1 MRYLRIFFGILITG
15 IILYSDSSP
24 ITTLFD
30 ILRLPHYLK
39 PPMFFFLVGVIAGV
53 ISGSHILGVLSC
65 MVVIILGV
73 ILPLIVFDLG
83 SLSLESL
90 IFGFLKIGLV
100 EIVMIVAG
108 GLLGGYFMD
117 RFFDDEEYIIL
128 NVDDQF

>member
-1 MRYLRIFFGILITG
+1 
-15 IILYSDSSP
+15 
-24 ITTLFD
+24 
-30 ILRLPHYLK
+30 
-39 PPMFFFLVGVIAGV
+39 
-53 ISGSHILGVLSC
+53 